1 MNQSNI
7 QFNSKRV
14 PGSVVV
20 TKNGESVAIIVKCTT
35 DNSPKLK
42 KDDWFTVTTT
52 LNEQLRDQIAAVSF
66 GTYDSVK
73 EQVTKVLTQG
83 DAA

>member
-7 QFNSKRV
+7 QFNSKRS

-42 KDDWFTVTTT
+42 KGDWFTVAIT

>member
-7 QFNSKRV
+7 QFNSKRA

-20 TKNGESVAIIVKCTT
+20 TKNGEPIAMIVKCTS
-35 DNSPKLK
+35 DNSSKLK
-42 KDDWFTVTTT
+42 KGDWFAVATT
-52 LNEQLRDQIAAVSF
+52 LNEQLRDQITAVPF

-73 EQVTKVLTQG
+73 DQVTKVLTQG
-83 DAA
+83 DAS